1 MVWSS
6 ARIAGDTAA
15 APVKQRTGI
24 TFANRRISLP
34 DVRSAKG
41 VPRRNWRKGKGN
53 GENDWS
59 GRPGSNRRPSAPKA
73 LLAGLHT
80 DSRLVL
86 SAATDNARSSANTR
100 DSQHRLYHRV
110 LRSDTDSYALSA
122 P

>member
-73 LLAGLHT
+73 DTLPLRYAPKRRNYPTLPGRF
-80 DSRLVL
+80 RLRRGGV
-86 SAATDNARSSANTR
+86 
-100 DSQHRLYHRV
+100 
-110 LRSDTDSYALSA
+110 
-122 P
+122 